1 MARTVLERARIA
13 FGHRHYNDVINLLE
27 PNLVQYRDS
36 FQYYWLL
43 GLACLHCSDI
53 GGATS
58 YLQRARQ
65 IRMREPDLLCAQA
78 VLFLR
83 RGDTNQAVEY
93 YLEALEYAP
102 GHTLAKK
109 ALELIRRKGNPE
121 YFQDLAE
128 TGKIKCFY
136 PRIRQP
142 FPIRRLAAGVVAV
155 VLALFAI
162 RMLPEFTRSLQA
174 TRADL
179 SALDLG
185 PHERS
190 SAVELG
196 GTYRYILTE
205 QEVIRTFERSRS
217 LFQSW
222 RDNAAQVEINRLLYS
237 NASVAI
243 KQKARLLMAYLATP
257 GFDTIRDHYEYSQ
270 VLQDIS
276 LYQDVWVVWRGMATN
291 IVRTERNVR
300 FDLLVGY
307 DTRNRLEG
315 IVPVYFETLIPVDSE
330 RPLQVLGQVALE
342 QDRLILHGGSI
353 FQSQLPIQR

>member
-13 FGHRHYNDVINLLE
+13 FGRRRYNDVINLLE

-43 GLACLHCSDI
+43 ALACLHSSDI

-65 IRMREPDLLCAQA
+65 IRMRDPDLLCAQA
-78 VLFLR
+78 ALFLR

-102 GHTLAKK
+102 RHPLAKK
-109 ALELIRRKGNPE
+109 ALELIRRKGDPE

-128 TGKIKCFY
+128 TGKIRRFY
-136 PRIRQP
+136 PRIRKP
-142 FPIRRLAAGVVAV
+142 VPVRRLGALVV
-155 VLALFAI
+155 VLVLGAAAF
-162 RMLPEFTRSLQA
+162 RMLPGLTRSMQA
-174 TRADL
+174 SRADL

-185 PHERS
+185 PQERS
-190 SAVELG
+190 RAVELG
-196 GTYRYILTE
+196 GSYRYILTE
-205 QEVIRTFERSRS
+205 QEVIRTYERARS

-257 GFDTIRDHYEYSQ
+257 GFDSIRDHYEYGQ
-270 VLQDIS
+270 VAADIP
-276 LYQDVWVVWRGMATN
+276 LYQDVWVVWKGMATN
-291 IVRTERNVR
+291 IERTERSIR

-315 IVPVYFETLIPVDSE
+315 IVPVYFETLIPVDPE
-330 RPLQVLGQVALE
+330 RPLQVLGQVSLE
-342 QDRLILHGGSI
+342 QDRLALRGGAV
-353 FQSQLPIQR
+353 FQSQLPVQR

>member
-13 FGHRHYNDVINLLE
+13 FGRRRYNDVINLLE

-43 GLACLHCSDI
+43 ALSCLHSSDI

-102 GHTLAKK
+102 RHPLAKK
-109 ALELIRRKGNPE
+109 ALELIRRKGDPE
-121 YFQDLAE
+121 YFQDLSE
-128 TGKIKCFY
+128 TGKIKRFY
-136 PRIRQP
+136 PRLRQP
-142 FPIRRLAAGVVAV
+142 FPVKRVSAV
-155 VLALFAI
+155 GIALVLVFFAF
-162 RMLPEFTRSLQA
+162 RMLPDVSRSMQSS
-174 TRADL
+174 RADL
-179 SALDLG
+179 SSLDLG
-185 PHERS
+185 PQERTR
-190 SAVELG
+190 AVELG
-196 GTYRYILTE
+196 GSYRYILTE
-205 QEVIRTFERSRS
+205 QEVLRTYERSRS

-257 GFDTIRDHYEYSQ
+257 GFDTIRDHYDFGQ
-270 VLQDIS
+270 VSADLP
-276 LYQDVWVVWRGMATN
+276 LYQDVWVVWKGMATN
-291 IVRTERNVR
+291 IERTERSVR
-300 FDLLVGY
+300 FELLVGY

-315 IVPVYFETLIPVDSE
+315 IVPVYFETVIPVDPE

-342 QDRLILHGGSI
+342 QDRLILRGGAV
-353 FQSQLPIQR
+353 FQSQLPVQR